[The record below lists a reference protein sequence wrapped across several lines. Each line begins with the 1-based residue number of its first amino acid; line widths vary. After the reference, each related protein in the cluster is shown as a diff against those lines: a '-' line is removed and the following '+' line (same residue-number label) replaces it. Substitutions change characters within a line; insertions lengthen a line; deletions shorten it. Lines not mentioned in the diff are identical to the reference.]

1 MKKQKGNISM
11 NKTLIAASVFALTAG
26 SAMANPLSFGLDTDY
41 ASTEGT
47 STTAIA
53 AHVDGEFN
61 GFLTGVSVDIDAEAL
76 SDWYLGA
83 HVGSAVVT
91 YGDQNGVFS
100 FGGGLNA
107 VSGSVLGAGVDA
119 DRSLNIDLLNG
130 LAFSVGLDTGTDI
143 QSVSVVG
150 EMAGVGVGLDYDLN
164 AENYVLGASYG
175 QAVAEGLVIGGIATY
190 DGSLAGELNAQYAAL
205 GGSVNGFTTLT
216 TDGFDAI
223 GVGYDRELSSTS
235 SLYIEGARD
244 LSTDDDTIALGVS
257 FSF

>member
-1 MKKQKGNISM
+1 M

-61 GFLTGVSVDIDAEAL
+61 GFVTGLSVDVAAETL
-76 SDWYLGA
+76 SDWYVGA
-83 HVGSAVVT
+83 HIGSAVVT

-100 FGGGLNA
+100 FGGGLNS
-107 VSGSVLGAGVDA
+107 VSGSVLIAGVNA
-119 DRSLNIDLLNG
+119 DRSLNVDLLNG
-130 LAFSVGLDTGTDI
+130 LAFSLGLNDATDI
-143 QSVSVVG
+143 QSISAVG
-150 EMAGVGVGLDYDLN
+150 EIAGVGVGLDYDLN
-164 AENYVLGASYG
+164 AEDYVVGVSYG
-175 QAVAEGLVIGGIATY
+175 QAVAEGLTVGGIATY
-190 DGSLAGELNAQYAAL
+190 TGSLAGEVNAQYAAL

-216 TDGFDAI
+216 TDGFDAVGI
-223 GVGYDRELSSTS
+223 GYDRELTSNS
-235 SLYIEGARD
+235 SLYVEGARD
-244 LSTDDDTIALGVS
+244 LNTDDDTIALGVS